1 MADKMTKRDVWAEIR
16 ATLVD
21 NFEEGDVAA
30 YVEFIDKEIAA
41 IDARAEKEKARR
53 AAKKAEGDALKD
65 AVKAA
70 IENAEGPIT
79 AAAIADELLEE
90 YPEVTK
96 AKVTYRASA
105 LAKDGEV
112 DKTKIDEDGR
122 KVVAYAPAGTVEE
135 DAE

>member
-1 MADKMTKRDVWAEIR
+1 MADKMTKKDVLTEIR

-70 IENAEGPIT
+70 IDAADGPIT
-79 AAAIADELLEE
+79 ATAIADGLLEE

-122 KVVAYAPAGTVEE
+122 KVVAYAPAGTVAEDEE
-135 DAE
+135 

>member
-1 MADKMTKRDVWAEIR
+1 MADKMTKKDVWAEIR
-16 ATLVD
+16 DTLVD

-70 IENAEGPIT
+70 IENADGPIT

>member
-1 MADKMTKRDVWAEIR
+1 MADKMTKKDVWAEIR

-41 IDARAEKEKARR
+41 INARAEKEKARR

-70 IENAEGPIT
+70 IENADGPIT

>member
-65 AVKAA
+65 AVKAV

>member
-1 MADKMTKRDVWAEIR
+1 MRNFR
-16 ATLVD
+16 AYD
-21 NFEEGDVAA
+21 HKNFEFVVNGKV
-30 YVEFIDKEIAA
+30 II
-41 IDARAEKEKARR
+41 
-53 AAKKAEGDALKD
+53 
-65 AVKAA
+65 
-70 IENAEGPIT
+70 IT
-79 AAAIADELLEE
+79 AWSTNTRNGFTHQCNSVDF
-90 YPEVTK
+90 PEVTK